1 MSNDQI
7 VQMAAK
13 VRLNAYAP
21 YSGFSVGAA
30 VLTRSGDIFAGCNV
44 ENASLGLTICAER
57 AALATAIAA
66 GQSELVAIAIVTDA
80 PEPAMPCGA
89 CRQVLAEFNP
99 SMKVIAA
106 TLQDQRQE
114 FLLTDLFPR
123 PNQGLPSKN
132 V

>member
-123 PNQGLPSKN
+123 LNQGLPSKN